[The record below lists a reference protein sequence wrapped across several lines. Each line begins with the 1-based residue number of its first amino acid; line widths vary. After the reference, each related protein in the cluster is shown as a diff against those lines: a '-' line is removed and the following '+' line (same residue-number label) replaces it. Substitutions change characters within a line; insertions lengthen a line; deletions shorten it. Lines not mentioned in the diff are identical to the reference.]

1 MNSLGS
7 TASSPAEKSLDIFW
21 FLPTHGDGHY
31 LGTSEGARAVD
42 QAYLQQIAQAAER
55 LGYGGVLIPTG
66 RSCED
71 SWIVASSLVP
81 VTRHLKF
88 LVALRPAT
96 ISPTV
101 AARQAATLDRLSA
114 GRLLVNI
121 VAGGDAADLEADGI
135 FLDHDARYDH
145 ADEFIE
151 VWKRLLA
158 GETVDFQ
165 GQHLRVKGA
174 RQYFAT
180 VQQPH
185 PPLFF
190 GGSSD
195 RAHDTAA
202 KQVELYLSWGEP
214 PAEVARKFADVRRRA
229 EKEGRRVRFGVR
241 LHVIAR
247 ATEALAW
254 QAADEL
260 ISRLDDAT
268 VASAQASLARMDSE
282 GQRRMRALHGGKR
295 EHLVIAPNLWAGVG
309 LVRGGAGTALVGD
322 GATVAERLKEYAA
335 IGADTFVLSGY
346 PHLEE
351 AYRFAELVFPHLPLA
366 QRTPHAAAPGPGI
379 GAVGE
384 IVANDLYPK
393 AAQS

>member
-1 MNSLGS
+1 MAQQPLN
-7 TASSPAEKSLDIFW
+7 IFW
-21 FLPTHGDGHY
+21 FLPTHGDGRY
-31 LGTSEGARAVD
+31 LGTGEGARVVD
-42 QAYLQQIAQAAER
+42 QAYLQQIAQAADH

-81 VTRHLKF
+81 VTRNLKF

-101 AARQAATLDRLSA
+101 AARQAATLDRLSN

-135 FLDHDARYDH
+135 FLDHDARYEH

-151 VWKRLLA
+151 VWKRVLS
-158 GETVDFQ
+158 GETVDFHGKHIQ
-165 GQHLRVKGA
+165 VKGA
-174 RQYFAT
+174 RQYFAPI
-180 VQQPH
+180 QQPY

-190 GGSSD
+190 GGSSE

-202 KQVELYLSWGEP
+202 KHVELYLSWGEP
-214 PAEVARKFADVRRRA
+214 PDEVARKFADVRRRA
-229 EKEGRRVRFGVR
+229 EKQGRQVRFGVR

-247 ATEALAW
+247 ETETQAW
-254 QAADEL
+254 HAAGEL
-260 ISRLDDAT
+260 ISRLDDDT
-268 VASAQASLARMDSE
+268 VAKAQASLSRMDSE
-282 GQRRMRALHGGKR
+282 GQRRMRELHDGR
-295 EHLVIAPNLWAGVG
+295 RDRLVIAPNLWAGVG

-322 GATVAERLKEYAA
+322 GKIIAERLQEYAA

-366 QRTPHAAAPGPGI
+366 KRIAHSDPNQGGVSAI
-379 GAVGE
+379 GE
-384 IVANDLYPK
+384 ILANDLYPK